1 MEDEKMRSRANLTRY
16 VLYTDDWF
24 GESGYLD
31 KDGYV
36 TEKLENAMFI
46 CSKELAMYEH
56 ESLDNPSAW
65 HTKEVIINLRVV

>member
-1 MEDEKMRSRANLTRY
+1 MMNRANLTRY
-16 VLYTDDWF
+16 VLYTDNWL
-24 GESGYLD
+24 GKRGYLD

-36 TEKLENAMFI
+36 TERLENAMFI

-65 HTKEVIINLRVV
+65 HIKEVIINLRVV